1 MDIFKKAPKVEAEPD
16 DDARRRKAIE
26 KLLRTRNELAKEIQG
41 EAQALVRDYL
51 KLIAL
56 NEQARMAVG
65 YAESD
70 DIYAMSTAPHRM
82 HGIFLDFLAKLHAPF
97 VRAPIRPR
105 HEIEDFAATIEQ
117 TGIALLQRAGL
128 ATE

>member
-56 NEQARMAVG
+56 NEQARMAIGLDAV
-65 YAESD
+65 D
-70 DIYAMSTAPHRM
+70 DIWHQSLVPHRLNQA
-82 HGIFLDFLAKLHAPF
+82 FLDFLAKLHAPF
-97 VRAPIRPR
+97 VKAPLLPR
-105 HEIEDFAATIEQ
+105 HEVAEFTTIIEQ
-117 TGIALLQRAGL
+117 TGIALLQRAGTT
-128 ATE
+128 AD